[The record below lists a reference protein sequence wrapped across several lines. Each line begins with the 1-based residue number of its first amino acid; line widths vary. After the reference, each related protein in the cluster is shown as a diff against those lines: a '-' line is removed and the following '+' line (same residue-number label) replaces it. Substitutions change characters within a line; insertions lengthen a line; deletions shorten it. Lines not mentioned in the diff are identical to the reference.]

1 MVKKILVVSA
11 LLCFGICFPV
21 WAETQTTELV
31 DAPTAGLPGKG
42 AYSLSLR
49 MQPYG
54 GLLGGITIGL
64 AERLALGMS
73 YGGTGIIGYGTP
85 DWNAQVGVQARVRL
99 LDESY
104 VAPAIA
110 IGFDSQ
116 GFGKFYRDTSDRYD
130 IKSKGF
136 YAVAS
141 KNYIFLGKLGF
152 HAGANYSLER
162 QDDQKVVDFYAG
174 LEKGLSPELSFLA
187 DYDFAFND
195 NREDSQFGEN
205 KGGYLNAG
213 VRWTYA
219 ERLSIEFDMK
229 NLFRNGMEGTDWG
242 RTGRTF
248 KIAYSDHF

>member
-1 MVKKILVVSA
+1 MKRASLAVFT
-11 LLCFGICFPV
+11 LLCCFACSLAV
-21 WAETQTTELV
+21 AETQTTELV
-31 DAPTAGLPGKG
+31 DTPTAGLPGKG

-85 DWNAQVGVQARVRL
+85 DWNAQVGVQVRVRL

-116 GFGKFYRDTSDRYD
+116 GFGAFYRDPYERYD
-130 IKSKGF
+130 IKSRGF

-162 QDDQKVVDFYAG
+162 RDDQKVVDFYAG

-195 NREDSQFGEN
+195 NKKDSLFGEN

-242 RTGRTF
+242 RIGRTF
-248 KIAYSDHF
+248 KIAYLDHF

>member
-1 MVKKILVVSA
+1 MKRASLAVFTLFC
-11 LLCFGICFPV
+11 CFACSLAG
-21 WAETQTTELV
+21 AETQTTELV
-31 DAPTAGLPGKG
+31 DTPTAGLPGKG

-54 GLLGGITIGL
+54 GLLGWITIGL

-85 DWNAQVGVQARVRL
+85 DWNAQVGVQIRVRL

-116 GFGKFYRDTSDRYD
+116 GFGAFYRDPYERYD
-130 IKSKGF
+130 IKSRGF

-162 QDDQKVVDFYAG
+162 QDDQKTMDFFG
-174 LEKGLSPELSFLA
+174 GVEKGLSPELSFLA

-195 NREDSQFGEN
+195 NKKDSLFGEN

-242 RTGRTF
+242 RIGRTF
-248 KIAYSDHF
+248 KIAYTDHF

>member
-1 MVKKILVVSA
+1 MKNLIVLTA
-11 LLCFGICFPV
+11 LLFIFTCCSV
-21 WAETQTTELV
+21 LAETQTTELI
-31 DAPTAGLPGKG
+31 DIPTAGLPGKG
-42 AYSLSLR
+42 TYSLTLR

-54 GLLGGITIGL
+54 GLLGGISVGL
-64 AERLALGMS
+64 ADRLSLGMS

-116 GFGKFYRDTSDRYD
+116 GFGAFYRDPLDRYD

-152 HAGANYSLER
+152 HAGTNYSLER
-162 QDDQKVVDFYAG
+162 SDGQKTFDFFG
-174 LEKGLSPELSFLA
+174 GVEKGLSPEISVLA
-187 DYDFAFND
+187 EYDFAFND
-195 NREDSQFGEN
+195 NKEDSLFGEN

-219 ERLSIEFDMK
+219 EKLSIEFDMK
-229 NLFRNGMEGTDWG
+229 NLLKNGQEDTDWG
-242 RTGRTF
+242 RIGRTF
-248 KIAYSDHF
+248 KILYTEHF

>member
-1 MVKKILVVSA
+1 MKRASLAVFT
-11 LLCFGICFPV
+11 LLCCFACSLAG
-21 WAETQTTELV
+21 AETQTTELV
-31 DAPTAGLPGKG
+31 DTPTAGLPGKG
-42 AYSLSLR
+42 AYSLFLR

-104 VAPAIA
+104 VAPAIV

-116 GFGKFYRDTSDRYD
+116 GFGKFYRDPYERYD
-130 IKSKGF
+130 IKSRGF

-195 NREDSQFGEN
+195 NKKDSLFGEN
-205 KGGYLNAG
+205 EGGYFNAG

-242 RTGRTF
+242 RIGRTF
-248 KIAYSDHF
+248 KIAYTDHF

>member
-1 MVKKILVVSA
+1 MLKRLFFALGMVCLIPGTA
-11 LLCFGICFPV
+11 LL
-21 WAETQTTELV
+21 AETQTTELI
-31 DAPTAGLPGKG
+31 DTPTAGLPGKG
-42 AYSLSLR
+42 TYSLSLR

-54 GLLGGITIGL
+54 GLLGGISIGL

-85 DWNAQVGVQARVRL
+85 DWNAQVGVQARIRL

-104 VAPAIA
+104 VGPAIA

-116 GFGKFYRDTSDRYD
+116 GFGAFHRDTLDRYD

-136 YAVAS
+136 YAMAS
-141 KNYIFLGKLGF
+141 KNYIFLGRLGF
-152 HAGANYSLER
+152 HAGLNYSMER
-162 QDDQKVVDFYAG
+162 RDDQKVVDFFG
-174 LEKGLSPELSFLA
+174 GVEKGLSPELALVA

-195 NREDSQFGEN
+195 NQEDSLFGEN

-219 ERLSIEFDMK
+219 EKLAIEFGMK
-229 NLFRNGMEGTDWG
+229 NLLRNGPEGSDWG
-242 RTGRTF
+242 RIGRTF
-248 KIAYSDHF
+248 KILYTDRF

>member
-1 MVKKILVVSA
+1 MRRASLAVFT
-11 LLCFGICFPV
+11 LLCCFACSLAG
-21 WAETQTTELV
+21 AETQTTELV

-116 GFGKFYRDTSDRYD
+116 GFGAFYRDPYERYD
-130 IKSKGF
+130 IKSRGF

-162 QDDQKVVDFYAG
+162 RDDQKVVDFYAG

-195 NREDSQFGEN
+195 NKKDSLFGEN

-242 RTGRTF
+242 RIGRTF
-248 KIAYSDHF
+248 KIAYLDHF